1 MGPRT
6 GRGATGRSGGRGRG
20 EASALVACGGVGRRL
35 GPLARAPLH
44 PRRPRAVASPTAAWG
59 GHPRGGAPTAPAHA
73 RTSTSAGMA
82 DECPCG
88 DACSAAGFPPPPPP
102 HVARRARRGCCWVP
116 CPHGCR
122 PASAPRRQVGQ
133 RPRLRPACPPS
144 APHHSFST
152 SGRVALSVGSFH
164 QSGGP
169 PIRPSIHPSNV
180 RTSRRGAPWRET
192 TRNRSPRGTH
202 IHPNRFTR
210 ACRGGRR
217 AATAGAVALAGQAVG
232 CQRGN
237 TGTANDNASRPR
249 GQTGEQQPPP
259 SSPPSPTAPTTPKSP
274 TASSSRPHD
283 QPPPPRQRG
292 GRPDSPRDR
301 RRGSLPQHG

>member
-102 HVARRARRGCCWVP
+102 ACRKAGPAGMLLGALPTRLPSGQ
-116 CPHGCR
+116 CPSAAGGAAAATA
-122 PASAPRRQVGQ
+122 ASLPSISSPSQLFNIGEGSPLRRQLPPKR
-133 RPRLRPACPPS
+133 RPPHPP
-144 APHHSFST
+144 
-152 SGRVALSVGSFH
+152 
-164 QSGGP
+164 
-169 PIRPSIHPSNV
+169 IHPSIQC
-180 RTSRRGAPWRET
+180 TY
-192 TRNRSPRGTH
+192 
-202 IHPNRFTR
+202 
-210 ACRGGRR
+210 
-217 AATAGAVALAGQAVG
+217 
-232 CQRGN
+232 
-237 TGTANDNASRPR
+237 
-249 GQTGEQQPPP
+249 
-259 SSPPSPTAPTTPKSP
+259 K
-274 TASSSRPHD
+274 
-283 QPPPPRQRG
+283 
-292 GRPDSPRDR
+292 
-301 RRGSLPQHG
+301 